1 VLAFGQKLRIKGLL
15 LKRHPL
21 RRGHHGCCQQRT
33 AQTWLDDQQ
42 RQSNRQSQECMS
54 PPVHPS
60 MPCTASIDQCLQEWA
75 IGCTQIL
82 TEENPQAEAGDPRVD
97 VEEPSGQELAQKAH
111 RPGE

>member
-1 VLAFGQKLRIKGLL
+1 
-15 LKRHPL
+15 
-21 RRGHHGCCQQRT
+21 
-33 AQTWLDDQQ
+33 
-42 RQSNRQSQECMS
+42 
-54 PPVHPS
+54 

-97 VEEPSGQELAQKAH
+97 VVEPSGQELAQKAH